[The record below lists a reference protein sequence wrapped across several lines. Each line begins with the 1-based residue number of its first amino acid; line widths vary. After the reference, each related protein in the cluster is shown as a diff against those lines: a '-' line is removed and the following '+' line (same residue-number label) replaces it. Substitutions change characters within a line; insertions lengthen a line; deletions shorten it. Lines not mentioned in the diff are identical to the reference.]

1 MLNSVGA
8 ILLDTR
14 SIQKF
19 VFSCNR
25 LKTNIGASYLVDS
38 IFSDLMVN
46 KILPSFNLKMP
57 EFSWNEVKNIQML
70 EDDSIEC
77 EVAYIGGG
85 NMIILVRKQDTDTIE
100 LCKQIVGSWTKEI
113 LIKAPGLK
121 TGAAIGELNIDNE
134 HFQKSLGLLY
144 KQLKDNQNIIL
155 PQVDVPYVG
164 FTLECDYSGKTA
176 EYLKGRVKNNIIYEF
191 DNRMVSA
198 EIVAK
203 SSAYNVV
210 AENLKEEYKDIL
222 KNKYDFVSKFDNLGY
237 KDGESYVSIIHI
249 DGNNMGIKFASCTNM
264 QERKTLSLRTAEIVK
279 KGFRELLKSVIEDI
293 EENRYSKSLDMNKIK
308 NKYLPIRPII
318 IGGDDVTFVCAG
330 RLGMEYAKR
339 FMQIVSKEYLLDE
352 VQYINVQNY
361 IKKIF
366 NNTSMR
372 INSNMSCCGGVAI
385 VPAKYPFYRAYELAE
400 QLCGSAKKKSRQND
414 ESFVDFAILHGD
426 MSPTLEQLCIQQ
438 YEAPEGY
445 LHYGPYCVTQEQ
457 KDKSNISDLFSLIEK
472 IKSVPN
478 NKIKDLRNVLNEDN
492 HSIVRFLENCPEV
505 ENILKSELQKENVVA
520 NDFWQYMTNEK
531 MLKTR
536 YVDAIELIDFS
547 LNSRL

>member
-1 MLNSVGA
+1 MLNRVGA

-14 SIQKF
+14 SIQKY

-46 KILPSFNLKMP
+46 IILPSFNLKMP
-57 EFSWNEVKNIQML
+57 DIPWNEVENIQML

-85 NMIILVRKQDTDTIE
+85 NMIILVRKSDTDVIE
-100 LCKQIVGSWTKEI
+100 LCKKIVGKWSKEI

-121 TGAAIGELNIDNE
+121 TGAAIGELDIDE
-134 HFQKSLGLLY
+134 AHFQKSLGVLY

-176 EYLKGRVKNNIIYEF
+176 EYMNGRVKDDIISEF
-191 DNRMVSA
+191 NNRMVSA
-198 EIVAK
+198 EIIAK
-203 SSAYNVV
+203 SSAYNVA
-210 AENLKEEYKDIL
+210 AENLREAYRDIL
-222 KNKYDFVSKFDNLGY
+222 GERFDFVTKFDNLGY
-237 KDGESYVSIIHI
+237 KDNESYISIIHI

-264 QERKTLSLRTAEIVK
+264 QERKKLSLRTAEIVK
-279 KGFRELLKSVIEDI
+279 KGFYNLLKSVVD
-293 EENRYSKSLDMNKIK
+293 DIK
-308 NKYLPIRPII
+308 NKTYDKSLNLSKMRNRYLPIRPII
-318 IGGDDVTFVCAG
+318 IGGDDVTFVCPG
-330 RLGMEYAKR
+330 RLGIEYAKR
-339 FMQIVSKEYLLDE
+339 FIQFVSEEKLLDKT
-352 VQYINVQNY
+352 QYINAQKY
-361 IKKIF
+361 AEKIF
-366 NNTSMR
+366 NSKN
-372 INSNMSCCGGVAI
+372 IKVNDKMSCCGGVAI

-400 QLCGSAKKKSRQND
+400 QLCSSAKKKSRQND
-414 ESFVDFAILHGD
+414 ESFIDFAILHGD

-457 KDKSNISDLFSLIEK
+457 KDKSGIDDLLSLVKK
-472 IKSVPN
+472 IKTVPN

-492 HSIVRFLENCPEV
+492 HSIVRFLENCSEI
-505 ENILKSELQKENVVA
+505 ENILKDELQKESVTA
-520 NDFWQYMTNEK
+520 RDLWQYMSNEDI
-531 MLKTR
+531 LKTR

-547 LNSRL
+547 LKS

>member
-1 MLNSVGA
+1 MLDRVGA

-14 SIQKF
+14 SIQKY

-46 KILPSFNLKMP
+46 MILPSFNLKMP
-57 EFSWNEVKNIQML
+57 DILWNEVENIQML

-85 NMIILVRKQDTDTIE
+85 NMIILVRKSDTDVIE
-100 LCKQIVGSWTKEI
+100 LCKKIVGKWSKEI

-121 TGAAIGELNIDNE
+121 TGAAIGELDIDE
-134 HFQKSLGLLY
+134 AHFQKSLGVLY

-176 EYLKGRVKNNIIYEF
+176 EYMNGRVKDDIISEF
-191 DNRMVSA
+191 NNRMVSA
-198 EIVAK
+198 EIIAK
-203 SSAYNVV
+203 SSAYNVA
-210 AENLKEEYKDIL
+210 AENLREAYRDVLGERF
-222 KNKYDFVSKFDNLGY
+222 DFVTKFDNLGY
-237 KDGESYVSIIHI
+237 KDNESYISIIHI

-264 QERKTLSLRTAEIVK
+264 QERKKLSLRTAEIVK
-279 KGFRELLKSVIEDI
+279 KGFYNLLKSVVD
-293 EENRYSKSLDMNKIK
+293 DIK
-308 NKYLPIRPII
+308 NKTYDKSLNLSKMRNRYLPIRPII
-318 IGGDDVTFVCAG
+318 IGGDDVTFVCPG
-330 RLGMEYAKR
+330 RLGIEYAKR
-339 FMQIVSKEYLLDE
+339 FIQFVSEEKLLDKT
-352 VQYINVQNY
+352 QYINAQKY
-361 IKKIF
+361 AEKIF
-366 NNTSMR
+366 NSKN
-372 INSNMSCCGGVAI
+372 IKVNDKMSCCGGVAI

-400 QLCGSAKKKSRQND
+400 QLCSSAKKKSRQND
-414 ESFVDFAILHGD
+414 ESFIDFAILHGD

-438 YEAPEGY
+438 YEVPEGY

-457 KDKSNISDLFSLIEK
+457 KDKSGIDDLLSLVKK
-472 IKSVPN
+472 IKTVPN

-492 HSIVRFLENCPEV
+492 HSIVRFLENCLEI
-505 ENILKSELQKENVVA
+505 ENILKDELQKESITA
-520 NDFWQYMTNEK
+520 RDLWQYRSNEDI
-531 MLKTR
+531 LKTR

-547 LNSRL
+547 LKS

>member
-1 MLNSVGA
+1 MLDRVGA

-14 SIQKF
+14 SIQKY

-46 KILPSFNLKMP
+46 MILPSFNLKMP
-57 EFSWNEVKNIQML
+57 DIPWNEVENIQML

-85 NMIILVRKQDTDTIE
+85 NMIILVRKSDTDVIE
-100 LCKQIVGSWTKEI
+100 LCKKIVGKWSKEI

-121 TGAAIGELNIDNE
+121 TGAAIGELDIDE
-134 HFQKSLGLLY
+134 AHFQKSLGVLY

-176 EYLKGRVKNNIIYEF
+176 EYMNGRVKDDIISEF
-191 DNRMVSA
+191 NNRMVSA
-198 EIVAK
+198 EIIAK
-203 SSAYNVV
+203 SSAYNVA
-210 AENLKEEYKDIL
+210 AENLREAYRDVLGERF
-222 KNKYDFVSKFDNLGY
+222 DFVTKFDNLGY
-237 KDGESYVSIIHI
+237 KDNESYISIIHI

-264 QERKTLSLRTAEIVK
+264 QERKKLSLRTAEIVK
-279 KGFRELLKSVIEDI
+279 KGFYNLLKSVVD
-293 EENRYSKSLDMNKIK
+293 DIK
-308 NKYLPIRPII
+308 NKTYDKSLNLSKMRNRYLPIRPII
-318 IGGDDVTFVCAG
+318 IGGDDVTFVCPG
-330 RLGMEYAKR
+330 RLGIEYAKR
-339 FMQIVSKEYLLDE
+339 FIQFVSKEKLLDKT
-352 VQYINVQNY
+352 QYINAQKY
-361 IKKIF
+361 AEKIF
-366 NNTSMR
+366 NSKN
-372 INSNMSCCGGVAI
+372 IKVNDKMSCCGGVAI

-400 QLCGSAKKKSRQND
+400 QLCSSAKKKSRQND
-414 ESFVDFAILHGD
+414 ESFIDFAILHGD

-457 KDKSNISDLFSLIEK
+457 KDKSGIDDLLSLVKK
-472 IKSVPN
+472 IKTVPN

-492 HSIVRFLENCPEV
+492 HSIVRFLENCSEI
-505 ENILKSELQKENVVA
+505 ENILKDELQKESVTA
-520 NDFWQYMTNEK
+520 RDLWQYMSNEDI
-531 MLKTR
+531 LKTR

-547 LNSRL
+547 LKS

>member
-14 SIQKF
+14 SIQKY

-25 LKTNIGASYLVDS
+25 LKTNIGASFLVDS

-46 KILPSFNLKMP
+46 KILPSLNLKMP
-57 EFSWNEVKNIQML
+57 EFSWNEVDNVQML

-85 NMIILVRKQDTDTIE
+85 NMIILVRKQDEDVIE
-100 LCKQIVGSWTKEI
+100 LCKKIVGSWSKEI

-121 TGAAIGELNIDNE
+121 TGAAIGMLGIDSE
-134 HFQKSLGLLY
+134 HFQKSLGILY
-144 KQLKDNQNIIL
+144 KQLKDNQNTIL

-176 EYLKGRVKNNIIYEF
+176 EYLRGRVEDSIINEF
-191 DNRMVSA
+191 DNKMVSA

-203 SSAYNVV
+203 SSAYNV
-210 AENLKEEYKDIL
+210 ATEKLKEEYKDIL
-222 KNKYDFVSKFDNLGY
+222 GNRFDFVTKFDNLGY
-237 KDGESYVSIIHI
+237 KDNESYISVVHI
-249 DGNNMGIKFASCTNM
+249 DGNNMGIKFASCKNM
-264 QERKTLSLRTAEIVK
+264 QERKKLSLRTAQIVK
-279 KGFRELLKSVIEDI
+279 RGFYKLLKSVVIDFKEGIYD
-293 EENRYSKSLDMNKIK
+293 KSLNINKMK
-308 NKYLPIRPII
+308 NRYLPIRPII
-318 IGGDDVTFVCAG
+318 IGGDDITFVCPG
-330 RLGMEYAKR
+330 RLGLEYAKR
-339 FMQIVSKEYLLDE
+339 FIQFVSKEQLLDE
-352 VQYINVQNY
+352 KLYSNAQGYAG
-361 IKKIF
+361 KIF
-366 NNTSMR
+366 NNQN
-372 INSNMSCCGGVAI
+372 IKVNNNMSCCAGVAI

-400 QLCGSAKKKSRQND
+400 QLCGSAKKKSREDD

-426 MSPTLEQLCIQQ
+426 MSPTLDQLCVQQ

-445 LHYGPYCVTQEQ
+445 LHYGPYCITQEQ
-457 KDKSNISDLFSLIEK
+457 NDKSNINDLFSLIEK
-472 IKSVPN
+472 IKKVPN

-505 ENILKSELQKENVVA
+505 ENILKDELQKEDVGA
-520 NDFWQYMTNEK
+520 SDLWQYMKNEK
-531 MLKTR
+531 ILKTR

-547 LNSRL
+547 LKV

>member
-1 MLNSVGA
+1 MCMINSVGA

-14 SIQKF
+14 SIQKY

-57 EFSWNEVKNIQML
+57 DKLWNEVENIQMMK
-70 EDDSIEC
+70 DDSIEC

-85 NMIILVRKQDTDTIE
+85 NMIILVRKQNTDVIE
-100 LCKQIVGSWTKEI
+100 LCKKIVGKWSKEI

-121 TGAAIGELNIDNE
+121 TGAAIGTLDIDEE
-134 HFQKSLGLLY
+134 HFQKSLGILY
-144 KQLKDNQNIIL
+144 RQLKDNQNTIL

-176 EYLKGRVKNNIIYEF
+176 EYLKGRVKDSIIKEF
-191 DNRMVSA
+191 NNRMVSA

-203 SSAYNVV
+203 SSAYNVA
-210 AENLKEEYKDIL
+210 AEKLKEDYGDIL
-222 KNKYDFVSKFDNLGY
+222 EDKFDFITKFDNLGY
-237 KDGESYVSIIHI
+237 KDSESYVCIIHI
-249 DGNNMGIKFASCTNM
+249 DGNNMGVKFASCTNM
-264 QERKTLSLRTAEIVK
+264 QERKKLSLRTAKIIK
-279 KGFRELLKSVIEDI
+279 KGFYNLLKSVIKDI
-293 EENRYSKSLDMNKIK
+293 KSNVYNKSLNLNKMK

-318 IGGDDVTFVCAG
+318 IGGDDVTFVCPG
-330 RLGMEYAKR
+330 RLGIEYARR
-339 FMQIVSKEYLLDE
+339 FIQFICEEELLDE
-352 VQYINVQNY
+352 VQYINAQKY
-361 IKKIF
+361 AEKIF
-366 NNTSMR
+366 GNKNVK
-372 INSNMSCCGGVAI
+372 INKNMSCCGGIAI
-385 VPAKYPFYRAYELAE
+385 VPAKYPFYRGYELAE
-400 QLCGSAKKKSRQND
+400 QLCSSAKKKSRQND
-414 ESFVDFAILHGD
+414 ESFIDFAVLHGD
-426 MSPTLEQLCIQQ
+426 MSPTLEQLCVQQ

-445 LHYGPYCVTQEQ
+445 LHYGPYCITREQE
-457 KDKSNISDLFSLIEK
+457 DKSNIKDLFSLIEK
-472 IKSVPN
+472 IKKVPN

-505 ENILKSELQKENVVA
+505 ETILKNELQKENVVA
-520 NDFWQYMTNEK
+520 KDFWQYMSNEN

-547 LNSRL
+547 LKV

>member
-1 MLNSVGA
+1 M
-8 ILLDTR
+8 
-14 SIQKF
+14 
-19 VFSCNR
+19 
-25 LKTNIGASYLVDS
+25 
-38 IFSDLMVN
+38 
-46 KILPSFNLKMP
+46 
-57 EFSWNEVKNIQML
+57 
-70 EDDSIEC
+70 
-77 EVAYIGGG
+77 
-85 NMIILVRKQDTDTIE
+85 
-100 LCKQIVGSWTKEI
+100 
-113 LIKAPGLK
+113 
-121 TGAAIGELNIDNE
+121 
-134 HFQKSLGLLY
+134 
-144 KQLKDNQNIIL
+144 
-155 PQVDVPYVG
+155 
-164 FTLECDYSGKTA
+164 
-176 EYLKGRVKNNIIYEF
+176 
-191 DNRMVSA
+191 
-198 EIVAK
+198 
-203 SSAYNVV
+203 
-210 AENLKEEYKDIL
+210 

-339 FMQIVSKEYLLDE
+339 FIQIVSKEYLLDE
-352 VQYINVQNY
+352 VQYINAQNY

>member
-1 MLNSVGA
+1 MLDRVGA

-14 SIQKF
+14 SIQKY

-46 KILPSFNLKMP
+46 MILPSFNLKMP
-57 EFSWNEVKNIQML
+57 DIPWNEVENIQML

-85 NMIILVRKQDTDTIE
+85 NMIILVRKSDTDVIE
-100 LCKQIVGSWTKEI
+100 LCKKIVGKWSKEI

-121 TGAAIGELNIDNE
+121 TGAAIGELDIDE
-134 HFQKSLGLLY
+134 AHFQKSLGVLY

-176 EYLKGRVKNNIIYEF
+176 EYMNGRVKDDIISEF
-191 DNRMVSA
+191 NNRMVSA
-198 EIVAK
+198 EIIAK
-203 SSAYNVV
+203 SSAYNVA
-210 AENLKEEYKDIL
+210 AENLREAYRDVLGERF
-222 KNKYDFVSKFDNLGY
+222 DFVTKFDNLGY
-237 KDGESYVSIIHI
+237 KDNESYISIIHI

-264 QERKTLSLRTAEIVK
+264 QERKKLSLRTAEIVK
-279 KGFRELLKSVIEDI
+279 KGFYNLLKSVVD
-293 EENRYSKSLDMNKIK
+293 DIK
-308 NKYLPIRPII
+308 NKTYDKSLNLSKMRNRYLPIRPII
-318 IGGDDVTFVCAG
+318 IGGDDVTFVCPG
-330 RLGMEYAKR
+330 RLGIEYAKR
-339 FMQIVSKEYLLDE
+339 FIQFVSEEKLLDKT
-352 VQYINVQNY
+352 QYINAQKY
-361 IKKIF
+361 AEKIF
-366 NNTSMR
+366 NSKN
-372 INSNMSCCGGVAI
+372 IKVNDKMSCCGGVAI

-400 QLCGSAKKKSRQND
+400 QLCSSAKKKSRQND
-414 ESFVDFAILHGD
+414 ESFIDFAILHGD

-438 YEAPEGY
+438 YEVPEGY

-457 KDKSNISDLFSLIEK
+457 KDKSGIDDLLSLVKK
-472 IKSVPN
+472 IKTVPN

-492 HSIVRFLENCPEV
+492 HSIVRFLENCLEI
-505 ENILKSELQKENVVA
+505 ENILKDELQKESITA
-520 NDFWQYMTNEK
+520 RDLWQYRSNEDI
-531 MLKTR
+531 LKTR

-547 LNSRL
+547 LKS

>member
-14 SIQKF
+14 SIQKY

-25 LKTNIGASYLVDS
+25 LKTNIGASFLVDS

-46 KILPSFNLKMP
+46 KILPSLNLKMP
-57 EFSWNEVKNIQML
+57 EFSWNEVDNVQML

-85 NMIILVRKQDTDTIE
+85 NMIILVRKQDEDVIE
-100 LCKQIVGSWTKEI
+100 LCKKIVGSWSKEI

-121 TGAAIGELNIDNE
+121 TGAAIGMLDIDSE
-134 HFQKSLGLLY
+134 HFQKSLGILY
-144 KQLKDNQNIIL
+144 KQLKDNQNTIL

-176 EYLKGRVKNNIIYEF
+176 EYLRGRVEDSIINEF
-191 DNRMVSA
+191 DNKMVSA

-203 SSAYNVV
+203 SSAYNV
-210 AENLKEEYKDIL
+210 ATEKLKEEYKDIL
-222 KNKYDFVSKFDNLGY
+222 GNRFDFVTKFDNLGY
-237 KDGESYVSIIHI
+237 KDNESYISVVHI
-249 DGNNMGIKFASCTNM
+249 DGNNMGIKFASCKNM
-264 QERKTLSLRTAEIVK
+264 QERKKLSLRTAQIVK
-279 KGFRELLKSVIEDI
+279 RGFYKLLKSVVIDFKEGIYD
-293 EENRYSKSLDMNKIK
+293 KSLNINKMK
-308 NKYLPIRPII
+308 NRYLPIRPII
-318 IGGDDVTFVCAG
+318 IGGDDITFVCPG
-330 RLGMEYAKR
+330 RLGLEYAKR
-339 FMQIVSKEYLLDE
+339 FIQFVSKEQLLDE
-352 VQYINVQNY
+352 KLYSNAQGYAG
-361 IKKIF
+361 KIF
-366 NNTSMR
+366 NNQN
-372 INSNMSCCGGVAI
+372 IKVNNNISCCAGVAI

-400 QLCGSAKKKSRQND
+400 QLCGSAKKKSREDD

-426 MSPTLEQLCIQQ
+426 MSPTLDQLCVQQ

-445 LHYGPYCVTQEQ
+445 LHYGPYCITQEQ
-457 KDKSNISDLFSLIEK
+457 NDKSNINDLFSLIEK
-472 IKSVPN
+472 IKKVPN

-505 ENILKSELQKENVVA
+505 ENILKDELQKEDVGA
-520 NDFWQYMTNEK
+520 SDLWQYMKNEK
-531 MLKTR
+531 ILKTR

-547 LNSRL
+547 LKV